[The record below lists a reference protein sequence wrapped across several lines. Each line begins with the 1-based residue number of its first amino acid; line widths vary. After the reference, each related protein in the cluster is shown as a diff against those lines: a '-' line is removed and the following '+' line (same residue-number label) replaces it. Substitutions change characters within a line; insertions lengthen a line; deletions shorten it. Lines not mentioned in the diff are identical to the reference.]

1 MFTGDRAT
9 APATRPHTCRSPPG
23 REHASSKEADRL
35 FVFGDQAASSLRVRI
50 NSLGTDE
57 RILECGV
64 EADGDRH
71 MYIAREGGHG
81 RSHAAHGGAS
91 GSLS

>member
-9 APATRPHTCRSPPG
+9 AHQVPIPVVPPSRERVIEEPPTVCSCSATRRSSCCG
-23 REHASSKEADRL
+23 CEST
-35 FVFGDQAASSLRVRI
+35 
-50 NSLGTDE
+50 LGTDE

-71 MYIAREGGHG
+71 MYIAREGGTDALTLHMAG
-81 RSHAAHGGAS
+81 RPAPWGA
-91 GSLS
+91 